1 MQKTVAKFLVFL
13 QLFAVSISLLHFL
26 KVEVIYLDLTPI
38 LNLTQNTMKE
48 PKNEQKLTSNA
59 QNHSRKDLLLPHEIV
74 KIIICCCILHKSLLP
89 EKIFVLMDIDLKAIS
104 NGKIYHSQ

>member
-1 MQKTVAKFLVFL
+1 MQKTVAKCLVFL

-48 PKNEQKLTSNA
+48 PKN
-59 QNHSRKDLLLPHEIV
+59 
-74 KIIICCCILHKSLLP
+74 
-89 EKIFVLMDIDLKAIS
+89 
-104 NGKIYHSQ
+104 